1 MQTETIY
8 IPLVNEGTPVWRSVS
23 AKILSPA
30 VFQIEDS
37 EPEDEEWLYTTG
49 QNVQVEQRVFADGKC
64 GWTATGKA
72 SSLPVNLTYQEL
84 NIVQNALNEICN
96 GIEVGE
102 EFETRVGATL
112 ADSRILLTKI
122 AAIQRP

>member
-1 MQTETIY
+1 MQIETIY
-8 IPLVNEGTPVWRSVS
+8 IPLVNEGTPVWRPVS
-23 AKILSPA
+23 AKVLSPA
-30 VFQIEDS
+30 VFQIEES

-72 SSLPVNLTYQEL
+72 SLMPVSLTYQEL
-84 NIVQNALNEICN
+84 NIAQNALNEICN
-96 GIEVGE
+96 GIELGE
-102 EFETRVGATL
+102 AFETRVGATL
-112 ADSRILLTKI
+112 ADARALLAKI

>member
-1 MQTETIY
+1 MRTETIY
-8 IPLVNEGTPVWRSVS
+8 IPLVNEGTPVWRPAS
-23 AKILSPA
+23 AKVVSPA
-30 VFQIEDS
+30 IFQIEDS
-37 EPEDEEWLYTTG
+37 EPKEEEWLYKTG
-49 QNVQVEQRVFADGKC
+49 QNVLVEQRVFADGKC
-64 GWTATGKA
+64 GWAATGKA

-96 GIEVGE
+96 GIELGE

-112 ADSRILLTKI
+112 ADARTLLTKI